1 MRARYYPGMSRF
13 LLIATLALVC
23 ASAFAKHMYQ
33 YTDANGIVHF
43 TDVKPSEDVGD
54 VRTTLVRTDRQ
65 PLLRLDES
73 GPDAD
78 RSVSFVNGSGGPV
91 SVQISFEQSVNVSSD
106 PPLPATVVAAP
117 LGETHALQIH
127 PIDARAGYRYR
138 YVFKY
143 MPGDYRAV
151 QDVRASYRLPFDS
164 ATETFRVDQAF
175 HGRFSHHDPQN
186 EYAVDIDMPDGTP
199 VHAARDGVVMTVD
212 NDFFGNGLDMA
223 QYGDRANNIRIVHAD
238 GAMSVYAH
246 LKLESARVHVG
257 QHVKAGQVI
266 ALSGDTGYASG
277 PHLHFCVQMNRDMQL
292 ISVPFEFDEGRGAFT
307 PQEGQML
314 GGN

>member
-1 MRARYYPGMSRF
+1 MLRF
-13 LLIATLALVC
+13 LLLACLMLAC
-23 ASAFAKHMYQ
+23 ASALAKHLYQ

-43 TDVKPSEDVGD
+43 TDIKPDESVGQVKA
-54 VRTTLVRTDRQ
+54 TLVRTDHQ

-78 RSVSFVNGSGGPV
+78 RSVAFVNSSGGPV
-91 SVQISFEQSVNVSSD
+91 SVQIAFEQSSNIASD
-106 PPLPATVVAAP
+106 PPLPAKIVVAP
-117 LGETHALQIH
+117 LGETYALRIH
-127 PIDARAGYRYR
+127 PIDQHAGYRYK
-138 YVFKY
+138 YLFTY

-151 QDVRASYRLPFDS
+151 QDPNATYRVPFD
-164 ATETFRVDQAF
+164 AAGKTFRVDQAF

-186 EYAVDIDMPDGTP
+186 EYAVDINMPDGTS
-199 VHAARDGVVMTVD
+199 VLAARDGVVMTVD

-246 LKLESARVHVG
+246 LQLESARVHIG

-266 ALSGDTGYASG
+266 ALSGDTGYTSG
-277 PHLHFCVQMNRDMQL
+277 PHLHFCVQMNKGMQL
-292 ISVPFEFDEGRGAFT
+292 VAVPFQFADGGGAFT
-307 PQEGQML
+307 PQQGQML
-314 GGN
+314 GGGGTP